1 MGEIILIISIT
12 VEVTFAIYCIIKKS
26 NQTKIRSLLRIGVFV
41 VFVLAN
47 ISGILQ
53 WGFRYILLGIV
64 LLILAV
70 IGIIKLLQKPKEE
83 KKYSRNKICIKG
95 IFLSSLLV
103 FVTLPAIIFPQYAP
117 IIPKGEYEVAT
128 VTYTYVD
135 ENRMETYSDEYRSV
149 NVQFWY
155 PENANEKYPLI
166 IFSHGSYGIKE
177 SNYSTYMELASNGY
191 VVCSI
196 DHPYHSLYTKSEDG
210 KIVFVDKGFV
220 QYITDMNQGV
230 YDEATQI
237 QLNREITMLRVE
249 DMSFV
254 IDTAISD
261 AESKNTDEVYQLI
274 DYDKI
279 GAFGHSLGGAAAV
292 ELGRQ
297 RGDVGAV
304 INLDGDLLCEYLGY
318 DDGEVLINEEI
329 YTTPLLNIWSD
340 TMMDAVAEDDQVA
353 ILPHE
358 YIEDTASEAYNM
370 HIIDTN
376 HFSFTDLSLVSPF
389 LVKMIMGSISSN
401 SETERDASE
410 VLEEMNG
417 IILDFFN
424 SYLKNDGEFSLA
436 DYDCSG
442 SLTDQQLKGAA
453 QNFELAYRTNGS
465 SAFVTLAEN

>member
-1 MGEIILIISIT
+1 MGEIILIISIMA
-12 VEVTFAIYCIIKKS
+12 EVILAIYCIIKKS

-41 VFVLAN
+41 VFALAN

-53 WGFRYILLGIV
+53 WGFRYIMLGIV
-64 LLILAV
+64 LLILAA
-70 IGIIKLLQKPKEE
+70 IGSVRLLQKPKEE
-83 KKYSRNKICIKG
+83 KNYSRNRICIKG
-95 IFLSSLLV
+95 ILLSFLLV
-103 FVTLPAIIFPQYAP
+103 LVTLPAIIFPQYDSITP
-117 IIPKGEYEVAT
+117 TGEYEVAT

-135 ENRMETYSDEYRSV
+135 ENRVEIYSDEYEDRSV

-155 PENANEKYPLI
+155 PENADGKYPLI
-166 IFSHGSYGIKE
+166 VFSHGSYGIKG

-210 KIVFVDKGFV
+210 KTVFVDKNFV

-237 QLNREITMLRVE
+237 QLNRDITMLRVE

-254 IDTAISD
+254 IDTAISE
-261 AESKNTDEVYQLI
+261 AESKNADEVYQLI

-297 RGDVGAV
+297 RSDVGAV

-340 TMMDAVAEDDQVA
+340 TMMDAIAEDEQVS

-358 YIEDTASEAYNM
+358 YIEDTASDAYNL
-370 HIIDTN
+370 HIAGTN
-376 HFSFTDLSLVSPF
+376 HFSFTDLSLMSPT

-401 SETERDASE
+401 SETGREASE

-417 IILDFFN
+417 VILDFFDA
-424 SYLKNDGEFSLA
+424 YLKNDGGF
-436 DYDCSG
+436 
-442 SLTDQQLKGAA
+442 
-453 QNFELAYRTNGS
+453 
-465 SAFVTLAEN
+465 